1 MGRLS
6 VIHGGAERRRSAPPG
21 SILAGVEAGFE
32 FEKMWEVIAEQPQ
45 THGNNRASNAVLSQG
60 QRPMKRDPPAERWLL
75 PLAATAIVLIAAAGC
90 EEKIYEVELRPRG
103 DKIERR
109 LTLTRR
115 DRRDHSKKN
124 LAQDDQAELGR
135 IARAYQTEPPSLPR
149 AKASFAGTFGGVLP
163 RDVGGDG
170 HYVHWESPLGRVS
183 IYVERF
189 RGNDDIYSSLEA
201 RRQAVDSLVDLLVAW
216 FEAELRTEPGW
227 PPLRAFLDKQFRTDL
242 QNLSLLV
249 WSTNVREV
257 YESTDALAEVAFR
270 AAQYCVERKYAS
282 YEETPALLREF
293 GDASR
298 RKNATALFARI
309 RRLLVL
315 HANGAS
321 DSHPTLSL
329 GFLADSQTAYASW
342 QRYFVHTPYFQQH
355 KADVAA
361 EVGQQLG
368 PAAAAAAK
376 ELQQGKGGTGQGG
389 TEKGSTLKPKAGDL
403 SRWEQAT
410 AEAELGHLF
419 LQAFPITYHL
429 LSDASR
435 VRLRLQAPRKPFWS
449 NGSWNAKESRVEWS
463 PLIAELPK
471 PGREQRWDWPTL
483 CFAAWDEPHEEGQ
496 KPVFGGVA
504 LTGGELLKYCL
515 WYQGLSGL
523 EQKEWDAFMATIK
536 KDDPASHVKAFRFSN
551 ERGEDQSNPSAATE
565 GATIIAGVLYPESRH
580 TNKTEARPAPEAANP
595 SGDGH

>member
-1 MGRLS
+1 
-6 VIHGGAERRRSAPPG
+6 
-21 SILAGVEAGFE
+21 
-32 FEKMWEVIAEQPQ
+32 
-45 THGNNRASNAVLSQG
+45 
-60 QRPMKRDPPAERWLL
+60 MKRDPPAERWLL
-75 PLAATAIVLIAAAGC
+75 PLAATAIVLVAAAGC

-135 IARAYQTEPPSLPR
+135 IARAYQTETPSLPR

-201 RRQAVDSLVDLLVAW
+201 RRQAVDSIVDLLVGW

-249 WSTNVREV
+249 WSTNVRDI

-270 AAQYCVERKYAS
+270 AAQYCVEKNYAS
-282 YEETPALLREF
+282 YEETPVLLREF

-298 RKNATALFARI
+298 RKNGAALFARI

-321 DSHPTLSL
+321 DSHPKLSL

-342 QRYFVHTPYFQQH
+342 QRYFLHTPYFRQH

-361 EVGQQLG
+361 EVQQQLG
-368 PAAAAAAK
+368 PKAAAAAK
-376 ELQQGKGGTGQGG
+376 ELQLGQGGTGKGGTR
-389 TEKGSTLKPKAGDL
+389 KPKAVDL

-410 AEAELGHLF
+410 AEAELGNLF

-483 CFAAWDEPHEEGQ
+483 CFAAWDEPHEQGQ
-496 KPVFGGVA
+496 KPIFGSVA

-523 EQKEWDAFMATIK
+523 EQKEWDAFLPTV
-536 KDDPASHVKAFRFSN
+536 KDQPASRLNAFRFSN
-551 ERGEDQSNPSAATE
+551 EPAEHPSDPSAATE
-565 GATIIAGVLYPESRH
+565 GITIITGVFYPETRH
-580 TNKTEARPAPEAANP
+580 TIQWKTEATAAQDAINL
-595 SGDGH
+595 SRGGR